1 MKYIKKDLGSYN
13 LHIIK
18 TDKFKSVTVQVSFRA
33 AIVKEEITMRNVLS
47 DLLLL
52 SCKKYPTKR
61 EVALK
66 SQDLY
71 ASQVMVEDLRLG
83 NYLNTNFYL
92 NTLNDKYTEE
102 GNLEEGIKFLSELIN
117 HPNVENNCF
126 NNEAL
131 EIIKRQAQASLER
144 VKEDPANYSLI
155 RLLENMDRNSPLSYR
170 PMGYIEDLEKIDASN
185 LYVYYKN
192 MLKTNMMDIFI
203 LGDVDESEVERMI
216 VEAFQS
222 NTYKKIR
229 KPYRLED
236 KKPHAKPVVI
246 KEMEKHLLQAK
257 MSIGCRVHDL
267 TESERNYALTLYSII
282 LGMGG
287 DSKLFQNIREAYSA
301 AYYINATPNKLDNI
315 LIIRAGITKENFK
328 KVVRLV
334 EGELQAMRKGKFTEE
349 DIKKAKE
356 LFQTSMEELEEHPSR
371 IINAYY
377 MMEILGAD
385 DINTRRKKMNAV
397 TSEEIISVAKKVKI
411 DTIYCLEGE

>member
-1 MKYIKKDLGSYN
+1 MKYTKKDLGSYN

-18 TDKFKSVTVQVSFRA
+18 TDKFKSVTVQVSFRTP
-33 AIVKEEITMRNVLS
+33 IVKEEITMRNILS

-92 NTLNDKYTEE
+92 NTLNDKYTED
-102 GNLEEGIKFLSELIN
+102 GNLEEGIHFLGELIC
-117 HPNVENNCF
+117 HPNVEDNCF
-126 NNEAL
+126 DKDSV
-131 EIIKRQAQASLER
+131 EIIKRQATATLER

-155 RLLENMDRNSPLSYR
+155 RMLENMDKNSPISYR
-170 PMGYIEDLEKIDASN
+170 PMGYLEDLENIDASN

-192 MLKTNMMDIFI
+192 MLRTNMMDIFV
-203 LGDVDESEVERMI
+203 LGDVDSAEIERMI
-216 VEAFQS
+216 TDSFQS

-236 KKPHAKPVVI
+236 KKPRSKSVI
-246 KEMEKHLLQAK
+246 VKETEKHLTQAK
-257 MSIGCRVHDL
+257 LSIGCRVHEL
-267 TESERNYALTLYSII
+267 TEQERNYALTLYSII

-287 DSKLFQNIREAYSA
+287 DSKLFQNVREQNSA
-301 AYYINATPNKLDNI
+301 AYYINSTPNKLDNL

-328 KVVRLV
+328 KVVKLV

-356 LFQTSMEELEEHPSR
+356 LFQTSMDELEESPSR

-377 MMEILGAD
+377 MMEILGSD
-385 DINTRRKKMNAV
+385 DINKRRKKMNAV